1 MLAIYSS
8 TIVSIDYFG
17 DNNSKLPEPRHEM
30 RMFHEPSPEIRKNEI
45 ELEKQYRQN
54 DVSREISKI
63 DSILKNLENKIDVLF
78 LGTGHEI
85 CHIPEDFRK
94 TIEKMGLNL
103 EIMSTPSACRTYN
116 VLLSEG
122 RRIAIAALAV
132 EGR

>member
-1 MLAIYSS
+1 MFKISISIIAVLILLLAIYSS

-63 DSILKNLENKIDVLF
+63 DSILKNLENKNYESV
-78 LGTGHEI
+78 
-85 CHIPEDFRK
+85 K
-94 TIEKMGLNL
+94 TDL
-103 EIMSTPSACRTYN
+103 EQER
-116 VLLSEG
+116 L
-122 RRIAIAALAV
+122 RIQDDLDLDLK
-132 EGR
+132 RMDLDMLRMNP

>member
-1 MLAIYSS
+1 MFKNSISIISVLILLLAIYSS

-63 DSILKNLENKIDVLF
+63 DSILKNLENKNYESV
-78 LGTGHEI
+78 
-85 CHIPEDFRK
+85 K
-94 TIEKMGLNL
+94 TDL
-103 EIMSTPSACRTYN
+103 EQER
-116 VLLSEG
+116 L
-122 RRIAIAALAV
+122 RIQDDLDLDLK
-132 EGR
+132 RMDLDMLRMNP

>member
-1 MLAIYSS
+1 MFKISISIISVLILLLAIYSS

-63 DSILKNLENKIDVLF
+63 DSILKNLENKNYELV
-78 LGTGHEI
+78 
-85 CHIPEDFRK
+85 K
-94 TIEKMGLNL
+94 TDL
-103 EIMSTPSACRTYN
+103 EQER
-116 VLLSEG
+116 L
-122 RRIAIAALAV
+122 RIQDDLDLDLK
-132 EGR
+132 RMDLDMLRMNP

>member
-1 MLAIYSS
+1 MFKISISIISVLILLLSIYSS

-63 DSILKNLENKIDVLF
+63 DSILKNLENKNYESV
-78 LGTGHEI
+78 
-85 CHIPEDFRK
+85 K
-94 TIEKMGLNL
+94 TDL
-103 EIMSTPSACRTYN
+103 EQER
-116 VLLSEG
+116 L
-122 RRIAIAALAV
+122 RIQDDLDLDLK
-132 EGR
+132 RMDLDMLRMNP

>member
-1 MLAIYSS
+1 MFKISISIIAVLILFLAIYSS

-63 DSILKNLENKIDVLF
+63 DSILKNLENKNYESV
-78 LGTGHEI
+78 
-85 CHIPEDFRK
+85 K
-94 TIEKMGLNL
+94 TDL
-103 EIMSTPSACRTYN
+103 EQER
-116 VLLSEG
+116 L
-122 RRIAIAALAV
+122 RIQNDLDLDLK
-132 EGR
+132 RMDLDMLRMNP